1 MLADGRLMDR
11 HPVII
16 TGLALVLASS
26 SIAAAQ
32 APAAD
37 TTKAP
42 AAAADTTKAAAAP
55 VATFLNTV
63 QGNAFISFAYQYNFN
78 TPASRQNGF
87 RGFDVDDNQFS
98 VDVAEIVLQKAI
110 SKPGET
116 GFRVQLAAGT
126 GAPAHAQAYGL
137 SLGPSADLQQA
148 VISYIAPV
156 GEGLRLDFGKFV
168 TPLGQEVIEG
178 YDGYND
184 NYSRSLLFNYAIP
197 LTHTGVKA
205 GYAFSST
212 LSGMLM
218 VVNGWDNARENN
230 SGKSFGG
237 QITWAPAEP
246 LSLNFSYIGGPE
258 KTDTNG
264 FVRHTF
270 DVVASWKATK
280 TLTLTVNGDYGTEN
294 KASLIKPGQNA
305 VWKGIAG
312 YAKVDATS
320 DFAVTLRAETM
331 RDDGGT
337 RFGAPSPATISEL
350 TLTPS
355 LKVGDRM
362 VVRSDLRYDKAGDK
376 LFMKKANT
384 PTSSQ
389 TTVALNV
396 LWVF

>member
-1 MLADGRLMDR
+1 M
-11 HPVII
+11 
-16 TGLALVLASS
+16 
-26 SIAAAQ
+26 
-32 APAAD
+32 
-37 TTKAP
+37 
-42 AAAADTTKAAAAP
+42 
-55 VATFLNTV
+55 
-63 QGNAFISFAYQYNFN
+63 
-78 TPASRQNGF
+78 
-87 RGFDVDDNQFS
+87 DDNQFS

-116 GFRVQLAAGT
+116 GFRLQLAAGT

-137 SLGPSADLQQA
+137 SIGPSADLQQA

-156 GEGLRLDFGKFV
+156 GDGLRLDFGKFV

-230 SGKSFGG
+230 SGKSIGG
-237 QITWAPAEP
+237 QLTWAPAESV
-246 LSLNFSYIGGPE
+246 SLNFSYIGGPE

-264 FVRHTF
+264 FVRQTF

-280 TLTLTVNGDYGTEN
+280 TLTLTANGDYGTEN
-294 KASLIKPGQNA
+294 KASLFKAGDDA
-305 VWKGIAG
+305 VWKGVAG
-312 YAKVDATS
+312 YAKLDATS

-331 RDDGGT
+331 RDNGGT
-337 RFGAPSPATISEL
+337 RFGAPAPATISEV

-362 VVRSDLRYDKAGDK
+362 VVRSDLRYDNASDNLFVKK
-376 LFMKKANT
+376 LNT
-384 PTSSQ
+384 PTKSQ
-389 TTVALNV
+389 ATIALNV

>member
-1 MLADGRLMDR
+1 M
-11 HPVII
+11 
-16 TGLALVLASS
+16 SS
-26 SIAAAQ
+26 SIAAQ
-32 APAAD
+32 TSAPEPKLAG
-37 TTKAP
+37 AP
-42 AAAADTTKAAAAP
+42 DSSKAAAAP
-55 VATFLNTV
+55 DSSKAAAATVPTFLTTA
-63 QGNAFISFAYQYNFN
+63 QANAFVSFAYQYNLN
-78 TPASRQNGF
+78 TPSSRQNGF
-87 RGFDVDDNQFS
+87 RSFDVDDNQFS
-98 VDVAEIVLQKAI
+98 LDVAEIVLQKAI

-126 GAPAHAQAYGL
+126 GAPAHAQAAGL
-137 SLGPSADLQQA
+137 SLGPNADLQQA
-148 VISYIAPV
+148 VISYIAPM

-168 TPLGQEVIEG
+168 TPLGYEVIEG

-218 VVNGWDNARENN
+218 VVNGWDNAKANH
-230 SGKSFGG
+230 SGKSVGG
-237 QITWAPAEP
+237 QLTWAPAEP
-246 LSLNFSYIGGPE
+246 VSLNFSYIGGPE

-280 TLTLTVNGDYGTEN
+280 TLTLTANGDYGTEN
-294 KASLIKPGQNA
+294 KASLVKPGDNA
-305 VWKGIAG
+305 VWKGVAG
-312 YAKVDATS
+312 YAKLDATS
-320 DFAVTLRAETM
+320 DFAVTLRGETM

-337 RFGAPSPATISEL
+337 RFGAPTPVTISEV

-355 LKVGDRM
+355 LKVSDRM
-362 VVRSDLRYDKAGDK
+362 VVRSDLRYDKASENLFIKK
-376 LFMKKANT
+376 LNS
-384 PTSSQ
+384 PTKSQ
-389 TTVALNV
+389 TTIALNV

>member
-1 MLADGRLMDR
+1 MTRR
-11 HPVII
+11 RVIA
-16 TGLALVLASS
+16 GGVLLVAASS
-26 SIAAAQ
+26 GIATAQTPAPDTSKTTAAA
-32 APAAD
+32 
-37 TTKAP
+37 
-42 AAAADTTKAAAAP
+42 

-63 QGNAFISFAYQYNFN
+63 QANAFVSFAYQYNFN
-78 TPASRQNGF
+78 TPDTRLNGF
-87 RGFDVDDNQFS
+87 RVFDVDDNQLS
-98 VDVAEIVLQKAI
+98 VDVVEVVLQKPI

-137 SLGPSADLQQA
+137 SLGPSGDLQQA
-148 VISYIAPV
+148 LVSYIAPV
-156 GEGLRLDFGKFV
+156 GQGLRLDFGKFV
-168 TPLGQEVIEG
+168 TPMGYEVIEG

-212 LSGMLM
+212 LSGMVM

-230 SGKSFGG
+230 RGKSVGG
-237 QITWAPAEP
+237 QLTWVPAEP

-264 FVRHTF
+264 YVRHTF

-294 KASLIKPGQNA
+294 RASLLKVGDNA
-305 VWKGIAG
+305 VWKGVAG
-312 YAKVDATS
+312 YARLDATS
-320 DFAVTLRAETM
+320 DFAVTLRGETM
-331 RDDGGT
+331 RDNGGT
-337 RFGAPSPATISEL
+337 RFGAPSPATISEV

-362 VVRSDLRYDKAGDK
+362 VVRSDLRYDHASDNLFVKKAGLTK
-376 LFMKKANT
+376 
-384 PTSSQ
+384 SQ
-389 TTVALNV
+389 ATVALNV
-396 LWVF
+396 LFVF